1 MTLPNGFK
9 KDLAA
14 CLGDRRVADIVYDS
28 LNDAGADGSGTFTT
42 VVATTSVSS
51 PVLTSVTTVNTSGD
65 VACFTLD
72 GNGIVMQAN
81 QDITING
88 GDLLLIGGA
97 DLTFTGTTG
106 QNHIFITD
114 NLAASLDVKIS
125 GGNTFLL
132 FDTTDSDEKVTVG
145 PASSKL
151 AFRGAT
157 PQASVTYTIT
167 NDVTDRTFDANANST
182 LELADVVATLL
193 KDLAAMGL
201 LTTA

>member
-14 CLGDRRVADIVYDS
+14 CLGDRRVADIVYDT

-51 PVLTSVTTVNTSGD
+51 PVLTSVTTVNTTGD

-72 GNGIVMQAN
+72 GNGIVMSNN

-132 FDTTDSDEKVTVG
+132 FDTTDSDEKVTLG
-145 PASSKL
+145 PAGCKL

-157 PQASVTYTIT
+157 PQAAPDWTAWTGNATRSTIAT
-167 NDVTDRTFDANANST
+167 GSATATQCAEAIKAIVDD
-182 LELADVVATLL
+182 LLALGIFT
-193 KDLAAMGL
+193 
-201 LTTA
+201 